1 MNKKGVRVA
10 AITDHNT
17 VGGVNEFKIA
27 CKKYGIKPIV
37 GVELYAKFGNRR
49 INLVWYNI
57 NEFNPCLHDMLRES
71 QIRRRR
77 RIRWSL
83 EKLVDLGFK
92 IKINKVLDQYT
103 HYVPINHVVDDI
115 MAVPHNL
122 KKIKKE
128 LEMHHPREGDV
139 IHEYFHNEK
148 LNKLRESYISIE
160 RIVKLKKKIGGVLI
174 LNHPAKKGFIDR
186 DAWIELK
193 KMGIDGVEVLSPH
206 HSLGAIMHI
215 QILARELN
223 WIETGGSDF
232 HRFEGGR
239 YPIQKS
245 WDYFKIDSEYL
256 IGVKKIIGI

>member
-1 MNKKGVRVA
+1 MRIDLQLHSTYSDGYLTPTELVQFMNKKGVRVA

-122 KKIKKE
+122 KKN
-128 LEMHHPREGDV
+128 R
-139 IHEYFHNEK
+139 
-148 LNKLRESYISIE
+148 
-160 RIVKLKKKIGGVLI
+160 
-174 LNHPAKKGFIDR
+174 
-186 DAWIELK
+186 IELK

>member
-1 MNKKGVRVA
+1 MRIDLQLHSTYSDGYLTPTELVQFMNKKGVRVA

-174 LNHPAKKGFIDR
+174 LNHPAKKGFKSR
-186 DAWIELK
+186 GGLK
-193 KMGIDGVEVLSPH
+193 KIKKKGKGGGKVFFPH
-206 HSLGAIMHI
+206 YSRGAKNPKTI
-215 QILARELN
+215 
-223 WIETGGSDF
+223 F
-232 HRFEGGR
+232 GR
-239 YPIQKS
+239 
-245 WDYFKIDSEYL
+245 KIKW
-256 IGVKKIIGI
+256 KKT

>member
-1 MNKKGVRVA
+1 MIK
-10 AITDHNT
+10 AI
-17 VGGVNEFKIA
+17 
-27 CKKYGIKPIV
+27 
-37 GVELYAKFGNRR
+37 FG
-49 INLVWYNI
+49 
-57 NEFNPCLHDMLRES
+57 
-71 QIRRRR
+71 
-77 RIRWSL
+77 
-83 EKLVDLGFK
+83 
-92 IKINKVLDQYT
+92 
-103 HYVPINHVVDDI
+103 
-115 MAVPHNL
+115 
-122 KKIKKE
+122 
-128 LEMHHPREGDV
+128 
-139 IHEYFHNEK
+139 
-148 LNKLRESYISIE
+148 
-160 RIVKLKKKIGGVLI
+160 KIGGVLI